1 MGTHLTLSDFRERWN
16 EVLDHLERTNRIAW
30 LAFFDARL
38 ESFDNGRLTL
48 DYSDPAKLGGGHNYA
63 EARIRLA
70 PQLQSVIRDVLGIN
84 VVIIEKI
91 NERP

>member
-1 MGTHLTLSDFRERWN
+1 MDLNLTLSDIRERWN
-16 EVLDHLERTNRIAW
+16 EVLDQLERINRIAW

-48 DYSDPAKLGGGHNYA
+48 DYSDPAKLGAGHDYS
-63 EARIRLA
+63 EARTRLA

-84 VVIIEKI
+84 VVIVEKI
-91 NERP
+91 NERS

>member
-1 MGTHLTLSDFRERWN
+1 MSTTLSLSDIRSRWN
-16 EVLDHLERTNRIAW
+16 EVLDELERVNRIAW

-48 DYSDPAKLGGGHNYA
+48 DYSDPAKLAMGHDYS

-70 PQLQSVIRDVLGIN
+70 PQLQSVIRDVLGIS
-84 VVIIEKI
+84 VVIVEK
-91 NERP
+91 